1 MTVTAAVTS
10 PTQTGARPWWA
21 LAVLA
26 LPTLL
31 VALDANVL
39 LLALPKLTADLGASN
54 VQQLW
59 ITDAYGFMVAGLV
72 ITMGTLGDRIGRRR
86 LLMIG
91 MAVFALASLACAWA
105 TDPIMLIVARA
116 VQGMA
121 GATLM
126 PSTLALISNI
136 FRDDRQRGKA
146 ISIWATC
153 TFTGAALGPVLGG
166 LLLVPFWWGAVFL
179 LAIPVAAVVLIA
191 GPVLLPEFRP
201 EKARRLD
208 ITSVVLSLLGI
219 LPVVFAVKVLS
230 LGNGSALSA
239 GVALIVGL
247 VFGTLFVRR
256 QLRVDDPLLDLRLF
270 ANSSFTLI
278 LSALALA
285 GMVLAGTALTVTQL
299 LQTVLG
305 YSPLASAVWF
315 MPMGLFMAVG
325 TMSTPALTRVITP
338 RTAIIGG
345 MFLSA
350 IGAAVLILVD
360 DGHGAWASV
369 LGAAVVGL
377 GAGPLFALG
386 TGLVVDSVPP
396 ERAGSAASMAETANY
411 LGGALG
417 LAVLGTVSS
426 AVYSHRVSDALPTGL
441 GGAATERAQET
452 VAGAAAEA
460 SHLGSD
466 ASAAL
471 LQAAHS
477 AFLNGLN
484 VVAVIST
491 AVFVLLAV
499 LAGVH
504 FQRAGR
510 PAATEP
516 VSSD

>member
-31 VALDANVL
+31 VALDANVM
-39 LLALPKLTADLGASN
+39 LLALPALTADLGASN

-105 TDPIMLIVARA
+105 TSPVMLIIARG

-126 PSTLALISNI
+126 PSTLALITNI

-166 LLLVPFWWGAVFL
+166 VLLVPFWWGAVFL
-179 LAIPVAAVVLIA
+179 LAVPVAAVVLIA
-191 GPVLLPEFRP
+191 GPLLLPEFRP
-201 EKARRLD
+201 EQARRLD
-208 ITSVVLSLLGI
+208 LASVVLSLLGI
-219 LPVVFAVKVLS
+219 LPLVYAIKVFS
-230 LGNGSALSA
+230 LGSGSTLSA
-239 GVALIVGL
+239 GVALVVGG
-247 VFGTLFVRR
+247 VFGAVFVRR

-278 LSALALA
+278 LTALALA
-285 GMVLAGTALTVTQL
+285 GMVLAGSALAVTQL

-305 YSPLASAVWF
+305 HSPLASALWF
-315 MPMGLFMAVG
+315 MPMGLCMAVG
-325 TMSTPALTRVITP
+325 TMSTPALTRAITP
-338 RTAIIGG
+338 RTAIVGG

-350 IGAAVLILVD
+350 IGAAVLMVAND
-360 DGHGAWASV
+360 DHGAWLPV
-369 LGAAVVGL
+369 LGTAIIGL
-377 GAGPLFALG
+377 GAGPMFALG
-386 TGLVVDSVPP
+386 TGLVVGSVPP
-396 ERAGSAASMAETANY
+396 QRAGSAASMAETANY

-417 LAVLGTVSS
+417 LAVLGTVLS
-426 AVYSHRVSDALPTGL
+426 AVYSHRVSDALPAGL
-441 GGAATERAQET
+441 GDAAADRARET

-460 SHLGSD
+460 SHLGTD
-466 ASAAL
+466 ASAAML
-471 LQAAHS
+471 KAAHS
-477 AFLNGLN
+477 AFVSGMHA
-484 VVAVIST
+484 VAAVCIV
-491 AVFVLLAV
+491 VFVLLAV
-499 LAGVH
+499 LAGIY
-504 FQRAGR
+504 FQRASRAG
-510 PAATEP
+510 AE
-516 VSSD
+516 

>member
-1 MTVTAAVTS
+1 MSVTAAETS
-10 PTQTGARPWWA
+10 PTHTGARPWLA

-39 LLALPKLTADLGASN
+39 FLALPRLTADLGASN

-59 ITDAYGFMVAGLV
+59 VTDAYGFMVAGLV

-86 LLMIG
+86 LLMVG
-91 MAVFALASLACAWA
+91 MAVFALASLVCAWA
-105 TDPIMLIVARA
+105 TSPLMLIAARG
-116 VQGMA
+116 VQGIA

-126 PSTLALISNI
+126 PSTLALITNI
-136 FRDDRQRGKA
+136 FRDDKQRGKA

-166 LLLVPFWWGAVFL
+166 LLLVKFWWGAVFL
-179 LAIPVAAVVLIA
+179 LAVPVAAVVLIA

-201 EKARRLD
+201 EQARRLD
-208 ITSVVLSLLGI
+208 LTSVVLSLLGI

-230 LGNGSALSA
+230 LGNGNAVTA
-239 GVALIVGL
+239 GVALVVSL

-256 QLRVDDPLLDLRLF
+256 QLRVQDPLLDLPLF

-285 GMVLAGTALTVTQL
+285 GMVLAGTGLTVTQL

-305 YSPLASAVWF
+305 YSPLASALWF

-325 TMSTPALTRVITP
+325 TTSTPALINVIKP

-350 IGAAVLILVD
+350 LGAAVLIVVNGD
-360 DGHGAWASV
+360 HGAWPIV
-369 LGAAVVGL
+369 LGTAIIGV
-377 GAGPLFALG
+377 GAGPMFALG
-386 TGLVVDSVPP
+386 TGLVINSVPP

-417 LAVLGTVSS
+417 LAVLGTISS
-426 AVYSHRVSDALPTGL
+426 AVYSHLVDGALPSGL
-441 GGAATERAQET
+441 GGAAAKRARET
-452 VAGAAAEA
+452 VAGAAAESA
-460 SHLGSD
+460 HLGAD

-471 LQAAHS
+471 LKAAHS

-484 VVAVIST
+484 AVAAVST

-499 LAGVH
+499 LTGVY

-510 PAATEP
+510 TGGE
-516 VSSD
+516 

>member
-1 MTVTAAVTS
+1 MTVTAAATS

-39 LLALPKLTADLGASN
+39 LLALPELTADLGASN

-105 TDPIMLIVARA
+105 TSPIMLIVARG

-126 PSTLALISNI
+126 PSTLALITNI

-153 TFTGAALGPVLGG
+153 TFTGAAIGPVLGG
-166 LLLVPFWWGAVFL
+166 VVLVPFWWGAVFL
-179 LAIPVAAVVLIA
+179 LAVPVAAVVLIA

-201 EKARRLD
+201 EQARRLD

-219 LPVVFAVKVLS
+219 LPLVYAIKVLS
-230 LGNGSALSA
+230 LGSGSTVAA
-239 GVALIVGL
+239 GVALVVGG

-256 QLRVDDPLLDLRLF
+256 QLRGDDPLLDLRLF

-278 LSALALA
+278 LTALALA
-285 GMVLAGTALTVTQL
+285 GMVLAGTALVVTQQ

-305 YSPLASAVWF
+305 YSALESALWF

-325 TMSTPALTRVITP
+325 TMSTPALTRAITP

-350 IGAAVLILVD
+350 VGAAVLIVVN
-360 DGHGAWASV
+360 DGHGAWLPV
-369 LGAAVVGL
+369 LGTAIIGL

-386 TGLVVDSVPP
+386 TGLVVGSVPP

-417 LAVLGTVSS
+417 LAVLGTIGS
-426 AVYSHRVSDALPTGL
+426 AVYSHQVDDAIPAGMDD
-441 GGAATERAQET
+441 AAADSARET
-452 VAGAAAEA
+452 VAGATAEA
-460 SHLGSD
+460 SNLGAD

-471 LQAAHS
+471 LDSAHAAFVS
-477 AFLNGLN
+477 GLN
-484 VVAVIST
+484 AVAAVST

-499 LAGVH
+499 LAGVY
-504 FQRAGR
+504 FQRANR
-510 PAATEP
+510 AAAGE
-516 VSSD
+516 

>member
-10 PTQTGARPWWA
+10 PTQSGARPWWA

-39 LLALPKLTADLGASN
+39 LLALPHLTADLGASN

-72 ITMGTLGDRIGRRR
+72 ITMGTVGDRIGRRR

-105 TDPIMLIVARA
+105 TSPIMLIIARG

-126 PSTLALISNI
+126 PSTLALITNI

-153 TFTGAALGPVLGG
+153 TFTGAAIGPVLGG
-166 LLLVPFWWGAVFL
+166 VLLVPFWWGAVFL

-191 GPVLLPEFRP
+191 GPMLLPEFRP
-201 EKARRLD
+201 EQARRLD

-219 LPVVFAVKVLS
+219 LPLVYAIKVFS
-230 LGNGSALSA
+230 LGGGSTLSA
-239 GVALIVGL
+239 GVALVVGG

-256 QLRVDDPLLDLRLF
+256 QLRVEDPLLDLRLF

-278 LSALALA
+278 LTALALA
-285 GMVLAGTALTVTQL
+285 GMVLAGTALIVTQM

-305 YSPLASAVWF
+305 YSPLASALWF
-315 MPMGLFMAVG
+315 MPMGLCMAVG
-325 TMSTPALTRVITP
+325 TMSTPALTRAITP

-345 MFLSA
+345 MILSA
-350 IGAAVLILVD
+350 VGAAVLIVAN
-360 DGHGAWASV
+360 DGHGAWPPV
-369 LGAAVVGL
+369 LGTAIIGL
-377 GAGPLFALG
+377 GAGPMFALG
-386 TGLVVDSVPP
+386 TGLVVGSVPP

-417 LAVLGTVSS
+417 LAVLGTIGS
-426 AVYSHRVSDALPTGL
+426 AVYSHRVSEALPAGL
-441 GGAATERAQET
+441 GGAAADRARET

-460 SHLGSD
+460 SNLGSD

-471 LQAAHS
+471 LESAHS
-477 AFLNGLN
+477 AFVSGMHS
-484 VVAVIST
+484 VGAVST
-491 AVFVLLAV
+491 VVFVLLAV
-499 LAGVH
+499 LAGVY
-504 FQRAGR
+504 FQRASRADVG
-510 PAATEP
+510 E
-516 VSSD
+516 

>member
-1 MTVTAAVTS
+1 MSVTTEDKS
-10 PTQTGARPWWA
+10 LTDSGSRRWWA

-39 LLALPKLTADLGASN
+39 LLALPELTADLGASN
-54 VQQLW
+54 AQQLW

-91 MAVFALASLACAWA
+91 MAVFALASIVCAWA
-105 TDPIMLIVARA
+105 TSPNMLIVARG

-136 FRDDRQRGKA
+136 FRDDRERGKA

-166 LLLVPFWWGAVFL
+166 VLLVPFWWGAVFL

-191 GPVLLPEFRP
+191 GPLVLPEFRT
-201 EKARRLD
+201 ERARRLD
-208 ITSVVLSLLGI
+208 LTSVALSLLGI
-219 LPVVFAVKVLS
+219 LPVVYAIKALS
-230 LGNGSALSA
+230 LGNGSSVSAWGAL
-239 GVALIVGL
+239 VVGL

-256 QLRVDDPLLDLRLF
+256 QLHAEDPLLDLRLF
-270 ANSSFTLI
+270 ANSSFTLT
-278 LSALALA
+278 LSALALT

-305 YSPLASAVWF
+305 YSALASALWF
-315 MPMGLFMAVG
+315 MPMGLCMAVG
-325 TMSTPALTRVITP
+325 TMSTPALTQRITP

-345 MFLSA
+345 LLLSA
-350 IGAAVLILVD
+350 IGAAILIVVK
-360 DGHGAWASV
+360 DGLGAWPIV
-369 LGAAVVGL
+369 LGTGIIGL
-377 GAGPLFALG
+377 GAGPMFALG
-386 TGLVVDSVPP
+386 TGLVVGSVPP
-396 ERAGSAASMAETANY
+396 ERAGSAASMAETSNY

-417 LAVLGTVSS
+417 LAVLGTIGS
-426 AVYSHRVSDALPTGL
+426 AVYTHRMSGALPAGL
-441 GGAATERAQET
+441 DGAAADSARET
-452 VAGAAAEA
+452 VAGASAEA
-460 SHLGSD
+460 SRLGPD

-471 LQAAHS
+471 LETAHD
-477 AFLNGLN
+477 AFLTGLN
-484 VVAVIST
+484 VVAGVST
-491 AVFVLLAV
+491 AILLGLAV
-499 LAGVH
+499 LAGVY
-504 FQRAGR
+504 FQRVSRAGDS
-510 PAATEP
+510 PQ
-516 VSSD
+516 

>member
-1 MTVTAAVTS
+1 MSVTTTVTS
-10 PTQTGARPWWA
+10 PPRTEARPWLA

-39 LLALPKLTADLGASN
+39 LLALPRLTADLGASN
-54 VQQLW
+54 IQQLW
-59 ITDAYGFMVAGLV
+59 VTDAYGFMVAGLV
-72 ITMGTLGDRIGRRR
+72 ITMGTVGDRIGRRR
-86 LLMIG
+86 LLMVG
-91 MAVFALASLACAWA
+91 MAVFALASIACAWA
-105 TDPIMLIVARA
+105 TSPSMLIAARG
-116 VQGMA
+116 VQGIA

-166 LLLVPFWWGAVFL
+166 VLLVRFWWGAVFL
-179 LAIPVAAVVLIA
+179 LAVPVAAVVLIA
-191 GPVLLPEFRP
+191 GPMVLPEFRP
-201 EKARRLD
+201 EQARRLD
-208 ITSVVLSLLGI
+208 LTSVVLSLLGI
-219 LPVVFAVKVLS
+219 LPVVFAIKAFS
-230 LGNGSALSA
+230 LGNGSILPAL
-239 GVALIVGL
+239 VALVVGL

-256 QLRVDDPLLDLRLF
+256 QLRGEDPLLDLRLF

-278 LSALALA
+278 LTALALA

-315 MPMGLFMAVG
+315 IPMGLFMAVG
-325 TMSTPALTRVITP
+325 TMSTPALTRMIKP

-345 MFLSA
+345 MLLSA
-350 IGAAVLILVD
+350 IGAALLTAVNG
-360 DGHGAWASV
+360 GHGTWPIV
-369 LGAAVVGL
+369 LGTAILGL
-377 GAGPLFALG
+377 GCGPLFALG
-386 TGLVVDSVPP
+386 IGLVIDAVPP

-417 LAVLGTVSS
+417 LAVLGTISS
-426 AVYSHRVSDALPTGL
+426 AVYSRHMDGSTA
-441 GGAATERAQET
+441 ERARET

-471 LQAAHS
+471 LREAHA
-477 AFLNGLN
+477 AFLSGLN
-484 VVAVIST
+484 AVAAVST
-491 AVFVLLAV
+491 AVLVV
-499 LAGVH
+499 LAALAGIY

-510 PAATEP
+510 
-516 VSSD
+516 SSGN

>member
-1 MTVTAAVTS
+1 MTVTAAATS

-39 LLALPKLTADLGASN
+39 LLALPELTADLGASN

-105 TDPIMLIVARA
+105 TSPVMLIVARG

-126 PSTLALISNI
+126 PSTLALITNI

-153 TFTGAALGPVLGG
+153 TFTGAAVGPVLGG
-166 LLLVPFWWGAVFL
+166 VVLVPFWWGAVFL
-179 LAIPVAAVVLIA
+179 LSVPVAAVVLIA

-201 EKARRLD
+201 EQARRLD

-219 LPVVFAVKVLS
+219 LPLVYAIKVFS
-230 LGNGSALSA
+230 LGSGSTLVA
-239 GVALIVGL
+239 GVALIAGG
-247 VFGTLFVRR
+247 VFGALFVRR
-256 QLRVDDPLLDLRLF
+256 QLRGDDPLLDLRLF

-278 LSALALA
+278 LTALALA
-285 GMVLAGTALTVTQL
+285 GMVLAGTALVVTQQ

-305 YSPLASAVWF
+305 YSALASALWF

-350 IGAAVLILVD
+350 AGAAVLTVVND
-360 DGHGAWASV
+360 DHGAWLPV
-369 LGAAVVGL
+369 LGTAIIGM

-386 TGLVVDSVPP
+386 TGLVVNSVPP

-417 LAVLGTVSS
+417 LAVLGTIGS
-426 AVYSHRVSDALPTGL
+426 AVYSHRVDDAIPAGMSE
-441 GGAATERAQET
+441 AAADRARET
-452 VAGAAAEA
+452 VAGASAEA

-471 LQAAHS
+471 LDSAHAAFVS
-477 AFLNGLN
+477 GLN
-484 VVAVIST
+484 AVAAVST

-499 LAGVH
+499 LAGVY
-504 FQRAGR
+504 FQRASR
-510 PAATEP
+510 AAGE
-516 VSSD
+516 